1 MKPHTASLDFE
12 RRLALP
18 PARLWKVLTDARHR
32 EQWGAPSE
40 GAVLEVV
47 EADVREGGRDRH
59 RCGPADAPEF
69 TVDTRWYRLDAPHLA
84 VFTETVDIGGE
95 AIFTSLVT
103 YRLTPADTATA
114 LGVTVAVSSF
124 VGADVARDTRTGWE
138 GGLANLE
145 RYAAGVARE
154 GAA

>member
-1 MKPHTASLDFE
+1 MKPDTASLEFE

-18 PARLWKVLTDARHR
+18 PARLWEVLTDARHR

-59 RCGPADAPEF
+59 RCGPAEAPEF

-103 YRLTPADTATA
+103 YRLTPAGTATV

-145 RYAAGVARE
+145 RYTAGLASE